1 MLGSAGLP
9 MDLAASHVER
19 MYFSVQ
25 MQGKGIA
32 PFSMESKFTHVVF
45 EIYPFLNAVGPAFPH
60 KAGR

>member
-1 MLGSAGLP
+1 

-45 EIYPFLNAVGPAFPH
+45 EMYLFLNAVGPSFPH